1 MFDVEDVDLGQ
12 PEDSLDEAAHRL
24 WRKAIAFGTWDPA
37 KIDLEQDKRDYECLD
52 PAMRAYLESFCGA
65 FYHAEENVARLFC
78 PWIMAIS
85 STWQQAYLSTQL
97 VEEFKHT
104 DFFSRY
110 FKEVFGLSAP
120 KRRLENPVHDSLL
133 ERSRKL
139 LASLEGPEEE
149 RAACIVEA
157 FTHYQ
162 GIIEGVQANAGYH
175 IFVHVFGK
183 HGLFPGLSQ
192 GFRNIQRDEGRHVG
206 FGMRVLRHYAER
218 DPALGA
224 RIREVYQAY
233 LPLIR
238 ARYGQPIEVD
248 GVRYDPPAEER
259 GLERLMEMY
268 ERRMRDIFG
277 SHWEVTLQ

>member
-1 MFDVEDVDLGQ
+1 MMDVEDVDLGH
-12 PEDSLDEAAHRL
+12 PEDSLDEAARRL
-24 WRKAIAFGTWDPA
+24 WRKAVAFGTWDPS
-37 KIDLEQDKRDYECLD
+37 KIDLSQDKLDYQRLS
-52 PAMRAYLESFCGA
+52 PGMRAYLESFCGA

-78 PWIMAIS
+78 PWIMSVS

-110 FKEVFGLSAP
+110 FEEVFGVSSP
-120 KRRLENPVHDSLL
+120 KRRLANPVHDSLY
-133 ERSRKL
+133 ERSRQL
-139 LASLEGPEEE
+139 LASLEAPEGE
-149 RAACIVEA
+149 RATRLVEA

-218 DPALGA
+218 DAVLAA
-224 RIREVYQAY
+224 RIRDIYQAY
-233 LPLIR
+233 LPFIR
-238 ARYGQPIEVD
+238 SRYGQPIEVD
-248 GVRYDPPAEER
+248 GVCYDPPVEER
-259 GLERLMEMY
+259 GIERLMEMY

-277 SHWEVTLQ
+277 THWQGALE